1 MLSGTVPKAVVLRP
15 QAEGE
20 KEPTFKHNNA
30 LAMTEQCDVSPGS
43 WDTKTEGPALVGLTT
58 W

>member
-1 MLSGTVPKAVVLRP
+1 MVPKEGVLRP

-20 KEPTFKHNNA
+20 KEPTFKHNSA

-43 WDTKTEGPALVGLTT
+43 WDTETEGPGLVGLTA